1 MVRQSVI
8 HNYQALKPAGL
19 TLTTIVAAFFERLEN
34 YNVERIYDYVDFVH
48 SKLTCLYSDNRD
60 FLCSFQVLSYDY
72 RGTWDKKTGHH
83 APLRSRPEETGVDMA
98 LNVDFSIQYLLS
110 KGGRY
115 SGVEI
120 FS

>member
-60 FLCSFQVLSYDY
+60 FLFKFLPMTTVAHGQRKLA
-72 RGTWDKKTGHH
+72 TM
-83 APLRSRPEETGVDMA
+83 PL
-98 LNVDFSIQYLLS
+98 
-110 KGGRY
+110 
-115 SGVEI
+115 
-120 FS
+120 

>member
-8 HNYQALKPAGL
+8 HNHQALKPAGL

-60 FLCSFQVLSYDY
+60 FFVLFKFFPMTTVAHGTRKLATMPLYDQ
-72 RGTWDKKTGHH
+72 DQKK
-83 APLRSRPEETGVDMA
+83 PA
-98 LNVDFSIQYLLS
+98 LIW
-110 KGGRY
+110 R
-115 SGVEI
+115 
-120 FS
+120 